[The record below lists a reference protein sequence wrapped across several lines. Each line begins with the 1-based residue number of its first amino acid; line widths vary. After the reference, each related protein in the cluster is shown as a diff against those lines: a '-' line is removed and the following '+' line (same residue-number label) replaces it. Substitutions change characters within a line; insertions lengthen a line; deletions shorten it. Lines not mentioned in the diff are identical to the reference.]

1 MEGSMA
7 PAVFV
12 REYDHIWHQWE
23 ESALVLS
30 RLDAQPSEQNVI
42 TRGMMQGY
50 GGKRN
55 TLMESGDE
63 GCERVFTDEKL

>member
-1 MEGSMA
+1 MA

-30 RLDAQPSEQNVI
+30 RLDAQPSEQNDI
-42 TRGMMQGY
+42 TRAMIQEY

-63 GCERVFTDEKL
+63 GCERVFIDEKL